1 MRTATSSHSS
11 PDVEV
16 SDDAPGV
23 PPNHHT
29 LREVDDDDDDDWIS
43 SPMLYILRNGGEY
56 VCLYKVCENEPVAVA
71 MLVNA
76 ATLPILPDDRR
87 THPLSIE
94 FLIIVMEIRS
104 VVRGHSGMLSMLS
117 RIVNML
123 LVVGMPSVLLRHHI
137 IIHQQRSNGGVAICC
152 KLVEIVEANILC
164 ESQK

>member
-1 MRTATSSHSS
+1 M
-11 PDVEV
+11 EV

-29 LREVDDDDDDDWIS
+29 LREVDDDDDD
-43 SPMLYILRNGGEY
+43 GGEY

-87 THPLSIE
+87 THPLLSIE

-104 VVRGHSGMLSMLS
+104 VV
-117 RIVNML
+117 
-123 LVVGMPSVLLRHHI
+123 
-137 IIHQQRSNGGVAICC
+137 GGTQWNAFNAFN
-152 KLVEIVEANILC
+152 KL
-164 ESQK
+164 